1 MALTLFL
8 KTSHIFL
15 MQIYFGLNVKH
26 LREARN
32 IDRESFANH
41 FNLHLSSI
49 SHWERGKHLPKVED
63 VARVAAFFGVSVD
76 DLLLKNLAQG
86 ESFVQEKSEP
96 YLTAS
101 EKNSHAIDRI
111 EQMLRELDARVKE
124 LEGKGCGKDVEL

>member
-1 MALTLFL
+1 MALSLFL
-8 KTSHIFL
+8 ETSHILL

-41 FNLHLSSI
+41 YNLHLSSI

-63 VARVAAFFGVSVD
+63 VVRVAAFFGVSVD

-96 YLTAS
+96 YLPIG
-101 EKNSHAIDRI
+101 EKNSQAIDRL
-111 EQMLRELDARVKE
+111 EHLLRDWTP
-124 LEGKGCGKDVEL
+124 G

>member
-32 IDRESFANH
+32 IDRESFARH
-41 FNLHLSSI
+41 FNLHLSSV

-63 VARVAAFFGVSVD
+63 VIAVAHFFDVTVD
-76 DLLLKNLAQG
+76 DLLLRDLASGQ
-86 ESFVQEKSEP
+86 SSVQEKSEP
-96 YLTAS
+96 YLPIG
-101 EKNSHAIDRI
+101 EKNSQAI
-111 EQMLRELDARVKE
+111 EVLRLR
-124 LEGKGCGKDVEL
+124 LLDVEARLIRLESGLSGGKS

>member
-1 MALTLFL
+1 
-8 KTSHIFL
+8 

-32 IDRESFANH
+32 IDRESFARH

-63 VARVAAFFGVSVD
+63 VVAVAQFFGVSVD
-76 DLLLKNLAQG
+76 DLLLKNLTAG

-96 YLTAS
+96 YLS
-101 EKNSHAIDRI
+101 VGEKNSREI
-111 EQMLRELDARVKE
+111 EALRRWMEELDGRVGK
-124 LEGKGCGKDVEL
+124 LEGGGK